1 MKTDDLIAALAMDA
15 APASPAALNRRL
27 LMWAFPAALAALA
40 GVWFGLGGFRPDL
53 VQALLG
59 PTFWMKA
66 AYTIALAV
74 AGGWLFTRLGRPGA
88 SLAAPA
94 LVLLAIVLSAAI
106 LGSMDLMM
114 RPADGRMHAWLGHS
128 YRVCALNIAALSVLT
143 APFMFWAARKFAPTR
158 PMRAGAVAGLTA
170 GAIAA
175 TLYGLY
181 CQESTA
187 AFVATWYTLGM
198 GVSAAA
204 GAVIGRFWL
213 RW

>member
-15 APASPAALNRRL
+15 PPASSSALDRRL
-27 LMWAFPAALAALA
+27 LMWAFPAALSALA
-40 GVWFGLGGFRPDL
+40 GVWFGLGGFRDDL
-53 VQALLG
+53 AEAVLG
-59 PTFWMKA
+59 VTFWMKA
-66 AYTIALAV
+66 AYTVALAV

-88 SLAAPA
+88 SLKAPI
-94 LVLLAIVLSAAI
+94 LLLLAVVAAAAAMGSA
-106 LGSMDLMM
+106 DLLM
-114 RPADGRMHAWLGHS
+114 RPADSRLHAWLGHS
-128 YRVCALNIAALSVLT
+128 YRVCALNIAGLSVLT
-143 APFMFWAARKFAPTR
+143 TPFLFWAARKFAPTR

-198 GVSAAA
+198 GISAAA